1 MQQADRLI
9 SYHHIWR
16 LSWPI
21 ILSNMTFPLVG
32 AVGVA
37 MMGHLPDPAYVG
49 GVGLGTL
56 VFNVI
61 YLAFSFLR
69 MGTTGFASQAFGR
82 KDTAEL
88 GAILLRSMMIAGLM
102 GLVIILLQY
111 PLIATASHLLQASAE
126 TEMLMTR
133 YMAIRIY
140 DVPAS
145 LLNLAILGWLF
156 GQQQMKLCMLHLV
169 FVNLLNASLAAFFVL
184 GMNMTI
190 EGVAL
195 ASIVAQYSGLAL
207 FGVILTTRRADLSL
221 SGLPSKARLT
231 DTAKWRAL
239 WQIARDLSLRTLMI
253 WAVEALM
260 LSKAAMMGDL
270 SLASIQIVLTMFAFI
285 AFGLDG
291 IAHATE
297 ALVGAF
303 IGRQDP
309 ARLKQLVWRSIVMS
323 ALLSGIVSIVV
334 LLAQPAIL
342 SVMTSQPALI
352 ESVSAVWWW
361 VVLIPPASFLAFL
374 MDGVF
379 VGASQGRKMRDTTII
394 SAVIC
399 FVIIWFGAGW
409 GLDALLAGFIVYLI
423 ARGVLLSLYMNSV
436 IATATPQQQ
445 QAGR

>member
-9 SYHHIWR
+9 SYQHIWR

-32 AVGVA
+32 AVAVA

-49 GVGLGTL
+49 GVGLGAL

-82 KDTAEL
+82 NDTAEL
-88 GAILLRSMMIAGLM
+88 GAILMRSVMIAGLM
-102 GLVIILLQY
+102 GVFIILLQY
-111 PLIATASHLLQASAE
+111 PLIAAARHLLAASAE
-126 TEMLMTR
+126 TEMLMAR

-145 LLNLAILGWLF
+145 LLNLSILGWLF

-169 FVNLLNASLAAFFVL
+169 FVNLLNASLAAIFVL
-184 GMNMTI
+184 GFDMTI

-195 ASIVAQYSGLAL
+195 ASIVAQYSGLGL
-207 FGVILTTRRADLSL
+207 FGVILIKRRAVLSL
-221 SGLPSKARLT
+221 SGLPSKAIFA
-231 DTAKWRAL
+231 DSGKWRAL

-260 LSKAAMMGDL
+260 LSKAASMGDL

-309 ARLKQLVWRSIVMS
+309 VRLKQLVWRSIIMS
-323 ALLSGIVSIVV
+323 ALLSAVVSIVI
-334 LLAQPAIL
+334 LIARPAIL
-342 SVMTSQPALI
+342 SAMTSQPALI
-352 ESVSAVWWW
+352 DSVSAIWWW
-361 VVLIPPASFLAFL
+361 VVIIPPASFLAFL

-379 VGASQGRKMRDTTII
+379 VGASQGRRMRDTTIL

-399 FVIIWFGAGW
+399 FAIIWLGAGW
-409 GLDALLAGFIVYLI
+409 GLDALLAGFIVYLV
-423 ARGVLLSLYMNSV
+423 ARGILLSLYMNSV
-436 IATATPQQQ
+436 IAIAAPQN
-445 QAGR
+445 

>member
-1 MQQADRLI
+1 
-9 SYHHIWR
+9 
-16 LSWPI
+16 
-21 ILSNMTFPLVG
+21 
-32 AVGVA
+32 
-37 MMGHLPDPAYVG
+37 
-49 GVGLGTL
+49 
-56 VFNVI
+56 
-61 YLAFSFLR
+61 
-69 MGTTGFASQAFGR
+69 
-82 KDTAEL
+82 
-88 GAILLRSMMIAGLM
+88 
-102 GLVIILLQY
+102 
-111 PLIATASHLLQASAE
+111 
-126 TEMLMTR
+126 
-133 YMAIRIY
+133 
-140 DVPAS
+140 
-145 LLNLAILGWLF
+145 
-156 GQQQMKLCMLHLV
+156 MKLCMLHLV

-309 ARLKQLVWRSIVMS
+309 VRLKQLVWRSIVMS
-323 ALLSGIVSIVV
+323 AILSGIVSIVV
-334 LLAQPAIL
+334 LAGAASHPVCDDQPARPDRVSICSL
-342 SVMTSQPALI
+342 VVGCADSASLI
-352 ESVSAVWWW
+352 SG
-361 VVLIPPASFLAFL
+361 LF
-374 MDGVF
+374 DGW
-379 VGASQGRKMRDTTII
+379 R
-394 SAVIC
+394 IC
-399 FVIIWFGAGW
+399 WR
-409 GLDALLAGFIVYLI
+409 LAGQKNAGHNHYL
-423 ARGVLLSLYMNSV
+423 
-436 IATATPQQQ
+436 
-445 QAGR
+445 GRDMFCDYLVWRRLGA